1 MINRQWTGVF
11 GLPRRADA
19 CGAAVGRVP
28 HAGRSWQLGP
38 NMSGISRGL
47 PDRGAVGAPQ
57 EGQNLEESASPFF
70 ALSCGLAG
78 VVLTYCPSWP
88 ERWNVGRP
96 RKPGAASWVCFLVV
110 PTSPTILRG
119 VVFSG
124 VNLMVLILSLPFL
137 YFFIRFANGL
147 QMKIFS

>member
-57 EGQNLEESASPFF
+57 EGQNLEDSASPFF
-70 ALSCGLAG
+70 AFSCGLAG

-110 PTSPTILRG
+110 LTSPAILEG
-119 VVFSG
+119 G
-124 VNLMVLILSLPFL
+124 G
-137 YFFIRFANGL
+137 FFWA
-147 QMKIFS
+147 